1 MALPP
6 LRCGGRG
13 VRDYESDFGV
23 DGDELVDE
31 LEPELEEESDFDAES
46 DFDELELESV
56 LLLLRRD
63 GLSVR

>member
-1 MALPP
+1 M
-6 LRCGGRG
+6 
-13 VRDYESDFGV
+13 RDYESDFGV